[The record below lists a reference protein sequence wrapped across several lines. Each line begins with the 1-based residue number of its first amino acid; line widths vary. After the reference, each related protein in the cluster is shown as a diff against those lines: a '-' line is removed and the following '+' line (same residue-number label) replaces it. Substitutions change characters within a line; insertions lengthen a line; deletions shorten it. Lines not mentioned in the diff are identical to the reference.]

1 MVDKDTEYLI
11 AIGLDG
17 SPSAWKAFDEAIFVA
32 KNKQAPLHV
41 VSIQEAA
48 EASFS
53 ANEVLAAAKNERH
66 HLDEIQLKARTKAEA
81 EGIKVVTTVVNGPFS
96 ATIIDYLKKKK
107 ISLLVLGDVGHSSI
121 WGALLGTNV
130 DKLVR
135 NAPCSVLIVR

>member
-17 SPSAWKAFDEAIFVA
+17 SPSAWKALEEAIFVA

-81 EGIKVVTTVVNGPFS
+81 EGIKVVTSIVNGPFS

-107 ISLLVLGDVGHSSI
+107 RSACWCLEMWVIPVF
-121 WGALLGTNV
+121 GALY
-130 DKLVR
+130 
-135 NAPCSVLIVR
+135 